1 LIFELDL
8 VQVKKGPNLNP
19 WCETLFY
26 S

>member
-19 WCETLFY
+19 WCELLFY